1 VFTGIVEEL
10 GFFKTQN
17 PAGLHIGAKLVLES
31 LKVGDSIAVNGVCLT
46 VTRFDSSSF
55 HADIMPETLRLSNL
69 GKLPFNSPL
78 NLERAITLNGRM
90 GGHLVQGHIDGTAR
104 LVSSVPEGNAHVL
117 TFETDK
123 NLTRYMVHKGFVAVN
138 GVSLTIT
145 ALQETRFSVSL
156 VALSR
161 KSTNL
166 GLIKT
171 GDTVN
176 IETDIIGKYV
186 EKLFRPERGIS
197 PEFLAENGF

>member
-1 VFTGIVEEL
+1 MFTGIVEEL
-10 GFFKTQN
+10 GFLKARN
-17 PAGLHIGAKLVLES
+17 PADLHIGAKLVLES

-46 VTRFDSSSF
+46 VTSFDSSSF

-69 GKLPFNSPL
+69 GKLSSDSPL
-78 NLERAITLNGRM
+78 NLERALTLNSRM
-90 GGHLVQGHIDGTAR
+90 GGHLVQGHVDGTAR
-104 LVSSVPEGNAHVL
+104 LISSVPDGSARLL
-117 TFETDK
+117 TFETDQD
-123 NLTRYMVHKGFVAVN
+123 LTRYMVHKGFVAVN

-145 ALQETRFSVSL
+145 DLQAKRFSISL
-156 VALSR
+156 VNLSG

-166 GLIKT
+166 GLLKP

-186 EKLFRPERGIS
+186 EKLCRTEQGIS

>member
-10 GFFKTQN
+10 GFLKARN
-17 PAGLHIGAKLVLES
+17 PAYLHIGAKLVLES

-46 VTRFDSSSF
+46 VTSFDSSSF

-69 GKLPFNSPL
+69 GKLSSNSPL
-78 NLERAITLNGRM
+78 NLERALTLNSRM
-90 GGHLVQGHIDGTAR
+90 GGHLVQGHVDGTAR
-104 LVSSVPEGNAHVL
+104 LISSVPDGSARLL
-117 TFETDK
+117 TFETDQD
-123 NLTRYMVHKGFVAVN
+123 LTRYMVHKGFVAVN

-145 ALQETRFSVSL
+145 DLQAKRFSISL
-156 VALSR
+156 VNLSG

-166 GLIKT
+166 GLLKP

-186 EKLFRPERGIS
+186 EKLCRTERGIS

>member
-10 GFFKTQN
+10 GFLKARN
-17 PAGLHIGAKLVLES
+17 PAYLHIGAKLVLES

-46 VTRFDSSSF
+46 VTSFDSSSF

-69 GKLPFNSPL
+69 GKLSSDSPL
-78 NLERAITLNGRM
+78 NLERALTLNSRM
-90 GGHLVQGHIDGTAR
+90 GGHLVQGHVDGTAR
-104 LVSSVPEGNAHVL
+104 LVSSVPDGSARLL
-117 TFETDK
+117 TFETDQD
-123 NLTRYMVHKGFVAVN
+123 LTRYMVHKGFVAVN

-145 ALQETRFSVSL
+145 DLQAKRFSISL
-156 VALSR
+156 VNLSG

-166 GLIKT
+166 GLLKP

-186 EKLFRPERGIS
+186 EKLCRTERGIS

>member
-1 VFTGIVEEL
+1 MFTGIVEEL
-10 GFFKTQN
+10 GFLKARN
-17 PAGLHIGAKLVLES
+17 PADLHIGAELVLES

-46 VTRFDSSSF
+46 VTSFDSSSF

-69 GKLPFNSPL
+69 GKLSSNSPL
-78 NLERAITLNGRM
+78 NLERALTLNSRM
-90 GGHLVQGHIDGTAR
+90 GGHLVQGHVDGTAR
-104 LVSSVPEGNAHVL
+104 LISSVPDGNARLL
-117 TFETDK
+117 TFETNQD
-123 NLTRYMVHKGFVAVN
+123 LTRYMVHKGFVAVN

-145 ALQETRFSVSL
+145 DLQAKRFSISL
-156 VALSR
+156 VNLSG

-166 GLIKT
+166 GLLKP

-186 EKLFRPERGIS
+186 EKLCRTERGIS

>member
-1 VFTGIVEEL
+1 MFTGIVEEL
-10 GFFKTQN
+10 GFLKARN
-17 PAGLHIGAKLVLES
+17 PAYLHIGAKLVLES

-46 VTRFDSSSF
+46 VTSFDSSSF

-69 GKLPFNSPL
+69 GKLSSNSPL
-78 NLERAITLNGRM
+78 NLERALTLNSRM
-90 GGHLVQGHIDGTAR
+90 GGHLVQGHVDGTAR
-104 LVSSVPEGNAHVL
+104 LISSVPDGSARLL
-117 TFETDK
+117 TFETDQD
-123 NLTRYMVHKGFVAVN
+123 LTRYMVHKGFVAVN

-145 ALQETRFSVSL
+145 DLQAKRFSISL
-156 VALSR
+156 VNLSG

-166 GLIKT
+166 GLLKP

-186 EKLFRPERGIS
+186 EKLCRTERGIS

>member
-10 GFFKTQN
+10 GFLKARN
-17 PAGLHIGAKLVLES
+17 PADLHIGAKLVLES

-46 VTRFDSSSF
+46 VTSFDSSSF

-69 GKLPFNSPL
+69 GKLSSNSPL
-78 NLERAITLNGRM
+78 NLERALTLNSRM
-90 GGHLVQGHIDGTAR
+90 GGHLVQGHVDGTAR
-104 LVSSVPEGNAHVL
+104 LISSVPDGNARLL
-117 TFETDK
+117 TFETDQD
-123 NLTRYMVHKGFVAVN
+123 LTRYMVHKGFVAVN

-145 ALQETRFSVSL
+145 DLQAKRFSISL
-156 VALSR
+156 VNLSG

-166 GLIKT
+166 GLLKP

-186 EKLFRPERGIS
+186 EKLCRTERGIS

>member
-1 VFTGIVEEL
+1 MFTGIVEEL
-10 GFFKTQN
+10 GFLKARN
-17 PAGLHIGAKLVLES
+17 PAYLHIGAKLVLES

-46 VTRFDSSSF
+46 VTSFDSSSF

-69 GKLPFNSPL
+69 GKLSSDSPL
-78 NLERAITLNGRM
+78 NLERALTLNSRM
-90 GGHLVQGHIDGTAR
+90 GGHLVQGHVDGTAR
-104 LVSSVPEGNAHVL
+104 LVSSVPDGSARLL
-117 TFETDK
+117 TFETDQD
-123 NLTRYMVHKGFVAVN
+123 LTRYMVHKGFVAVN

-145 ALQETRFSVSL
+145 DLQAKRFSISL
-156 VALSR
+156 VNLSG

-166 GLIKT
+166 GLLKP

-186 EKLFRPERGIS
+186 EKLCRTERGIS

>member
-10 GFFKTQN
+10 GFFKTQS

-69 GKLPFNSPL
+69 GKLPSNSPL
-78 NLERAITLNGRM
+78 NLERALTPNSRM
-90 GGHLVQGHIDGTAR
+90 GGHLVQGHVDGTAR
-104 LVSSVPEGNAHVL
+104 LISSVPEGNAYVL
-117 TFETDK
+117 TFEGEA

-145 ALQETRFSVSL
+145 SLQERRFSISL
-156 VALSR
+156 VNLSR

-166 GLIKT
+166 GLLKP

-186 EKLFRPERGIS
+186 EKLCRTEQGIS
-197 PEFLAENGF
+197 PQFLAENGF

>member
-10 GFFKTQN
+10 GFLKARN
-17 PAGLHIGAKLVLES
+17 PAYLHIGAKLVLES

-46 VTRFDSSSF
+46 VTSFDSSSF

-69 GKLPFNSPL
+69 GKLSSNSPL
-78 NLERAITLNGRM
+78 NLERALTLNSRM
-90 GGHLVQGHIDGTAR
+90 GGHLVQGHVDGTAR
-104 LVSSVPEGNAHVL
+104 LISSVPDGNARLL
-117 TFETDK
+117 TFETDQD
-123 NLTRYMVHKGFVAVN
+123 LTRYMVHKGFVAVN

-145 ALQETRFSVSL
+145 DLQAKRFSISL
-156 VALSR
+156 VNLSG

-166 GLIKT
+166 GLLKP

-186 EKLFRPERGIS
+186 EKLCRTERGIS